1 MNGNIGIK
9 PYLKFVKVKINYKSI
24 LFSIFVLIYHST
36 FSQIDYSSEWEDFYS
51 YNNVKDFI
59 KVNSTIYAI
68 VDNAAFIYDL
78 NTNEIQKISSVHGL
92 SGKETS
98 SIYYSSATERF
109 VIGYDSGL
117 LEIIDDKGKITI
129 ANDIERLDITG
140 LKQINQITEFENNL
154 YLSTPFGIVQYD
166 IVNLNFGDTYYIDE
180 NSNAVFVNQTA
191 ISGNIIYAATKKGIY
206 SADLTNP
213 YLIDFNNWMQPQG
226 DLLGDFSAIALFN
239 GDILTSQSRSLYRI
253 IQPNN
258 LGLIDTY
265 PQPIINIKSS
275 TQFLTVATISV
286 AYVLNTAW
294 TRIYVATPSASYPFS
309 LNSAYADNEGLN
321 LATTTFGILKT
332 NFSTIDY
339 TEIHPAG
346 PSSNLVFS
354 IAADNNNLWVVYGGY
369 NASYLPNEDKLG
381 FSHFNGDQEEA
392 LEWVNVPYDQDFPA
406 RDLVHVTIDPE
417 AENKVY
423 ISSWNDGILVVEND
437 EPVVLW
443 DDSNSDL
450 EDLYSDGPHSS
461 IRINGSAFDNQGFLW
476 VTNSWVDN
484 RIKKLNQTGRGSGFS
499 LHPYIDDSALGLN
512 ELIIDRAGSIW
523 IGSRRNGALVFNESG
538 NRRKAL
544 KTEVTKG
551 SLPDLNVRTLVAD
564 RNNRIWIG
572 TQKGLVVFSNAEGIF
587 EDDIYDAAPVIID
600 DDGIPKKLLGEQPI
614 NSIAIDGAEN
624 KWFGTD
630 TGGVLGTNPSG
641 SETLFN
647 FNKDNSPL
655 PSNRVLKVRVDNS
668 NGKVYFATD
677 KGIVAFNNNV
687 APFGDIL
694 QEVYAYP
701 NPVTKENEI
710 VTIDG
715 RNGTHLPRG
724 TNVKI
729 LDTAGR
735 LVYETNVEIGQEIK
749 GGKVI
754 WNKKNLSGNL
764 VASGIYIVLL
774 TSPDK
779 SESSSTKI
787 AIIN

>member
-1 MNGNIGIK
+1 MKSYIK
-9 PYLKFVKVKINYKSI
+9 IILITIFFFV
-24 LFSIFVLIYHST
+24 YHSS

-59 KVNSTIYAI
+59 KINSTIYAI

-98 SIYYSSATERF
+98 SIFYSTSTDRF
-109 VIGYDSGL
+109 VIGYESGL

-140 LKQINQITEFENNL
+140 LKQINQITEFEDNL

-180 NSNAVFVNQTA
+180 NSSAVFVNETA
-191 ISGNIIYAATKKGIY
+191 IIQNTIYAASKKGIY

-213 YLIDFNNWMQPQG
+213 NLIDFNNWTQPQG
-226 DLLGDFSAIALFN
+226 DLLGDFSSISIFN
-239 GDILTSQSRSLYRI
+239 GDVITSQSKSLYRLTGS
-253 IQPNN
+253 NN

-265 PQPIINIKSS
+265 PETIINIKSS
-275 TQFLTVATISV
+275 IQFLTVASSSF

-294 TRIYVATPSASYPFS
+294 VRIYVAEQSDTYPFS
-309 LNSAYADNEGLN
+309 LNTAYADEEGLN
-321 LATTTFGILKT
+321 LGTTTFGILKN
-332 NFSTIDY
+332 NFIGNDY
-339 TEIHPAG
+339 TEIHPNG
-346 PSSNLVFS
+346 PTSNLVFS
-354 IAADNNNLWVVYGGY
+354 ITADNNNLWVVYGGY
-369 NASYLPNEDKLG
+369 NASYAPLTKRLG
-381 FSHFNGDQEEA
+381 YSHFNGNLEENKK
-392 LEWVNVPYDQDFPA
+392 WINKPYNSNFPA
-406 RDLVHVTIDPE
+406 LDLVHVTIDPDI
-417 AENKVY
+417 ENKVY
-423 ISSWNDGILVVEND
+423 ISSWNSGILIVQDD

-443 DDSNSDL
+443 NESNSDL
-450 EDLYSDGPHSS
+450 ENLFPEGSPNSS
-461 IRINGSAFDNQGFLW
+461 IRINGSAFDNQGNFW

-484 RIKKLNQTGRGSGFS
+484 RLKKLNQNGRGSSFS
-499 LHPYIDDSALGLN
+499 LHPYFDNPAFGLN
-512 ELIIDRAGSIW
+512 QLVIDKVGSIW
-523 IGSRRNGALVFNESG
+523 IGSRRNGALVFNETG

-551 SLPDLNVRTLVAD
+551 SLPDLNVRTLVVD

-572 TQKGLVVFSNAEGIF
+572 TQKGLVVFSDPEGIF
-587 EDDIYDAAPVIID
+587 DDEIYDAEPVIVD
-600 DDGIPKKLLGEQPI
+600 DDGVPKKLLGDQPI

-624 KWFGTD
+624 KWFATD

-655 PSNRVLKVRVDNS
+655 PSNRILKVKVDNS

-687 APFGDIL
+687 APFGETL
-694 QEVYAYP
+694 EEVYAYP

-754 WNKKNLSGNL
+754 WNKKNLSGHL
-764 VASGIYIVLL
+764 VASGVYIVLL

-779 SESSSTKI
+779 SESTSTKI

>member
-1 MNGNIGIK
+1 
-9 PYLKFVKVKINYKSI
+9 
-24 LFSIFVLIYHST
+24 
-36 FSQIDYSSEWEDFYS
+36 
-51 YNNVKDFI
+51 
-59 KVNSTIYAI
+59 
-68 VDNAAFIYDL
+68 
-78 NTNEIQKISSVHGL
+78 
-92 SGKETS
+92 
-98 SIYYSSATERF
+98 
-109 VIGYDSGL
+109 
-117 LEIIDDKGKITI
+117 
-129 ANDIERLDITG
+129 
-140 LKQINQITEFENNL
+140 
-154 YLSTPFGIVQYD
+154 
-166 IVNLNFGDTYYIDE
+166 
-180 NSNAVFVNQTA
+180 
-191 ISGNIIYAATKKGIY
+191 
-206 SADLTNP
+206 
-213 YLIDFNNWMQPQG
+213 MQPQG
-226 DLLGDFSAIALFN
+226 DLLGDFSAITLFN

-275 TQFLTVATISV
+275 TQFLTVAISSV

-294 TRIYVATPSASYPFS
+294 ARIYVATPSASYPFS

-354 IAADNNNLWVVYGGY
+354 IAADNNNLWIVYGGY

-499 LHPYIDDSALGLN
+499 LHPYIDDTALGLN